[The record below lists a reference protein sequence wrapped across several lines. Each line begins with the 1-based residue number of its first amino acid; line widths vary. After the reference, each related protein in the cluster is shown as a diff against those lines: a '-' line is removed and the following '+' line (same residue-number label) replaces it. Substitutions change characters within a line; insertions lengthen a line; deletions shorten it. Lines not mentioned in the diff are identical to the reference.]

1 MTGTNVPRD
10 PDPVLASWLDEGPTD
25 LPDATRRAI
34 LTALPTTPQARR
46 GLLAPWRSHHMNI
59 FARGAVV
66 LVLAVVAIGTA
77 SLLAGPIKVG
87 GPTPTAT
94 PTPTPTPTLT
104 PTPQVFTS
112 ARYRYSITLP
122 TGWVATPALAKWDG
136 TTAPIFNDP
145 VVDAFGPVGDVAAFV
160 SAAPTS
166 RSLAAWVADG
176 IATNAQV
183 HTVDSGCSN
192 FATPDSVES
201 ITIGGQPG
209 TLVGFK
215 NCFFVNMAFTVVN
228 GDGYRFAFRDP
239 LSMNSPTIT
248 TLLGSVVFDKLE
260 SPSAPTGSAVP
271 SPSASK

>member
-1 MTGTNVPRD
+1 MTGTNSTHD
-10 PDPVLASWLDEGPTD
+10 PDSVLAAWLDEGPTE
-25 LPDATRRAI
+25 LPHETRWAI

-46 GLLAPWRSHHMNI
+46 GLLAPWRSMHMNT
-59 FARGAVV
+59 FARAAAVV
-66 LVLAVVAIGTA
+66 AVAAVAIGTLA
-77 SLLAGPIKVG
+77 LIAGPRNVG

-94 PTPTPTPTLT
+94 PTPTST
-104 PTPQVFTS
+104 PTPLVFTS

-122 TGWVATPALAKWDG
+122 TGWVATPARAIWDG

-145 VVDAFGPVGDVAAFV
+145 VVDAFGPVGDVGAFV
-160 SAAPTS
+160 SAAPTT

-176 IATNAQV
+176 IATNARV
-183 HTVDSGCSN
+183 HSVDSGCSN

-228 GDGYRFAFRDP
+228 GYGYRFAFRDP
-239 LSMNSPTIT
+239 MTMNSPTIT
-248 TLLGSVVFDKLE
+248 TMLGSVVFH
-260 SPSAPTGSAVP
+260 
-271 SPSASK
+271 

>member
-1 MTGTNVPRD
+1 MTGTNAPRD
-10 PDPVLASWLDEGPTD
+10 PDSVLTAWLDEGPTY
-25 LPDATRRAI
+25 LPDVTRRAI

-46 GLLAPWRSHHMNI
+46 GLLAPWRSTHMNM
-59 FARGAVV
+59 FARAAAV
-66 LVLAVVAIGTA
+66 LVVAVVAIGA
-77 SLLAGPIKVG
+77 VAFLSGLRNAG

-94 PTPTPTPTLT
+94 PTPTLT
-104 PTPQVFTS
+104 PTSTPTPLAFTS

-122 TGWVATPALAKWDG
+122 TGWVATPAGATWDG

-145 VVDAFGPVGDVAAFV
+145 VVDAFGPVGDVGAFV
-160 SAAPTS
+160 AAAPTTS
-166 RSLAAWVADG
+166 ALAAWVADG
-176 IATNAQV
+176 IATNARV

-192 FATPDSVES
+192 FATPDSVQS

-228 GDGYRFAFRDP
+228 GYGYRFAFRDP

-248 TLLGSVVFDKLE
+248 TMLGSVVFH
-260 SPSAPTGSAVP
+260 
-271 SPSASK
+271 